1 MEKLTEKNSI
11 WNKICIRFVKL
22 NENIMSKVFKFISSV
37 RTAYNGKVRVNFQGD
52 IYVRSEDIFKDSAKS
67 KEFIGKLKEA
77 TIAYNKKV
85 NA

>member
-1 MEKLTEKNSI
+1 MNTIITNT
-11 WNKICIRFVKL
+11 
-22 NENIMSKVFKFISSV
+22 MAKVFKILSSI
-37 RTAYNGKVRVNFQGD
+37 RTAYNGKVRINFQGD
-52 IYVRSEDIFKDSAKS
+52 IYVRSEDIFKDTAKS

>member
-1 MEKLTEKNSI
+1 METIVEKSSI
-11 WNKICIRFVKL
+11 WNRICIKFVKL
-22 NENIMSKVFKFISSV
+22 NESTMAKVFKILSSI
-37 RTAYNGKVRVNFQGD
+37 RTAYNGKVRINFQGD
-52 IYVRSEDIFKDSAKS
+52 IYVRSEDIFKDTAKS

>member
-1 MEKLTEKNSI
+1 MKTLTEKNSV
-11 WNKICIRFVKL
+11 WNVICCIFVKL
-22 NENIMSKVFKFISSV
+22 NESSMSKVFKFISSV
-37 RTAYNGKVRVNFQGD
+37 RTAYNGKVRINFQGD

-67 KEFIGKLKEA
+67 KAFIGKLKEA

>member
-1 MEKLTEKNSI
+1 METIVEKSSI
-11 WNKICIRFVKL
+11 GNRICIKFVKL
-22 NENIMSKVFKFISSV
+22 NESIMAKVFKILSSI
-37 RTAYNGKVRVNFQGD
+37 RTVYNGKVRINFQGD
-52 IYVRSEDIFKDSAKS
+52 IYVRSEDIFKDTAKS

>member
-1 MEKLTEKNSI
+1 MKTLTEKNSV
-11 WNKICIRFVKL
+11 WNKICNIFEEL
-22 NENIMSKVFKFISSV
+22 NKNAMSKVFKFISSV
-37 RTAYNGKVRVNFQGD
+37 RTAYNGKVRINFQGD
-52 IYVRSEDIFKDSAKS
+52 IYVRSEDIFKDTAKS

>member
-1 MEKLTEKNSI
+1 METIVEKSSI
-11 WNKICIRFVKL
+11 WNRICIKFVKL
-22 NENIMSKVFKFISSV
+22 NESIMAKVFKILSSI
-37 RTAYNGKVRVNFQGD
+37 RTAYNGKVRINFQGD
-52 IYVRSEDIFKDSAKS
+52 IYVRSEDIFKDTAKS

>member
-1 MEKLTEKNSI
+1 MEKLTEKNSV
-11 WNKICIRFVKL
+11 WNVICNIFVKL
-22 NENIMSKVFKFISSV
+22 NKRVMSKVFKFISSV
-37 RTAYNGKVRVNFQGD
+37 RTAYNGKVRINFQGD
-52 IYVRSEDIFKDSAKS
+52 IYVRSEDIFKDTAKS

>member
-1 MEKLTEKNSI
+1 MI
-11 WNKICIRFVKL
+11 CNKISNIFDKL
-22 NENIMSKVFKFISSV
+22 NINIMIKVFKFLKSF
-37 RTAYNGKVRVNFQGD
+37 RTAYNGKVRINFQGD
-52 IYVRSEDIFKDSAKS
+52 IYVRSEDIFKDTAKS

>member
-1 MEKLTEKNSI
+1 METIVEKSSI
-11 WNKICIRFVKL
+11 WSRICIKFVKL
-22 NENIMSKVFKFISSV
+22 NESIMAKVFKILSSI
-37 RTAYNGKVRVNFQGD
+37 RTAYNGKVRINFQGD
-52 IYVRSEDIFKDSAKS
+52 IYVRSEDIFKDTAKS

>member
-1 MEKLTEKNSI
+1 METIVEKSSI
-11 WNKICIRFVKL
+11 WNRICIKFVKL
-22 NENIMSKVFKFISSV
+22 NESIMAKVFKILSSI
-37 RTAYNGKVRVNFQGD
+37 RAAYNGKVRINFQGD
-52 IYVRSEDIFKDSAKS
+52 IYVRSEDIFKDTAKS